1 MGKIAQRILTV
12 YSGIVYNKNRYEKY
26 SKKNHF
32 TQICSL
38 LKENAEIGLKAGR
51 RHRNEI

>member
-12 YSGIVYNKNRYEKY
+12 YSGIVYNKNWYEKY

-32 TQICSL
+32 MQICSL
-38 LKENAEIGLKAGR
+38 LKRKCRDRFESRQEA
-51 RHRNEI
+51 